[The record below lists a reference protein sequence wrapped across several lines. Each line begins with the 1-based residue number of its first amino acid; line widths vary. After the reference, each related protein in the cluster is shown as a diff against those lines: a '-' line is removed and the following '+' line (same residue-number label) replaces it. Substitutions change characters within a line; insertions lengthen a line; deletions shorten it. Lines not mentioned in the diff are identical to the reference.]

1 MNTNLSNPK
10 FVKKINLCPLC
21 NKKKRS
27 KYNKTYYTRYTD
39 EISKALN
46 VSGTLLMQTIKNFK
60 CDNCGLLYKKN
71 WFTRNALNQIF
82 PKNVPNH
89 PTGWDKI
96 SNKFSKKYLKM
107 LIIKLKS
114 YLRKNDLKNI
124 EKVRILLRTIRSVVF
139 SMKIKK
145 QNEKK
150 IRDNFVFT
158 LDKMH
163 KENFK
168 YPKFKKNLDSINK
181 YQEKIVSILNEP
193 RKYSRFKGF
202 EDEKLFDF
210 IENKIGKI
218 YNYAEIG
225 CPLWGMLKMAQN
237 KGCKTFFIKPDYSFF
252 WGKNCKKNGVKCSS
266 KVSNFSEVT
275 KLNNNKHKFDFL
287 GAYAVLDHYDDF
299 YAILKKIFSTSKSLG
314 IISENNEAKIKKDKG
329 MPIQHCF
336 GLNEKSANYIAKRFN
351 KKLDSSFKDIQIS
364 QYKFYL
370 FY

>member
-10 FVKKINLCPLC
+10 FAKEINLCPLC

-27 KYNKTYYTRYTD
+27 KYNKTYYNRYTD
-39 EISKALN
+39 EISKILN
-46 VSGTLLMQTIKNFK
+46 VAATLLMQNIKNVK

-82 PKNVPNH
+82 SKNVPYH

-124 EKVRILLRTIRSVVF
+124 EKVRILLGRIRSIVF

-150 IRDNFVFT
+150 IRDNFIFT
-158 LDKMH
+158 LDKML
-163 KENFK
+163 KENFE

-181 YQEKIVSILNEP
+181 YQEKIVSILNEAK
-193 RKYSRFKGF
+193 KYSRFKGF

-252 WGKNCKKNGVKCSS
+252 WGGNCKKNGVKCLS
-266 KVSNFSEVT
+266 KISNFSEVT

-287 GAYAVLDHYDDF
+287 GAYAVVDHYDDF
-299 YAILKKIFSTSKSLG
+299 YALLKKIFSKSKSLG
-314 IISENNEAKIKKDKG
+314 IISENNEKNDKG
-329 MPIQHCF
+329 MPVQHCF

>member
-10 FVKKINLCPLC
+10 FAKEINLCPLC

-27 KYNKTYYTRYTD
+27 KYNKTYYNRYTD
-39 EISKALN
+39 EISKILN
-46 VSGTLLMQTIKNFK
+46 VAATLLMQNIKNVK

-82 PKNVPNH
+82 SKNVPYH

-124 EKVRILLRTIRSVVF
+124 EKVRILLRRIKSIIF
-139 SMKIKK
+139 SIKIKK
-145 QNEKK
+145 NNEKK
-150 IRDNFVFT
+150 IIDNFIFA
-158 LDKMH
+158 LDQ
-163 KENFK
+163 ENI
-168 YPKFKKNLDSINK
+168 NSINK
-181 YQEKIVSILNEP
+181 YQKKIVSIVNEP
-193 RKYSRFKGF
+193 KKYSRFKGF

-225 CPLWGMLKMAQN
+225 CPLWGMLKMVQN
-237 KGCKTFFIKPDYSFF
+237 KGCKTFFIKPDHSFF
-252 WGKNCKKNGVKCSS
+252 WGKNCKKNGVKCLS
-266 KVSNFSEVT
+266 KVSNFSEVA

-287 GAYAVLDHYDDF
+287 GV
-299 YAILKKIFSTSKSLG
+299 
-314 IISENNEAKIKKDKG
+314 SEHNSI
-329 MPIQHCF
+329 
-336 GLNEKSANYIAKRFN
+336 Y
-351 KKLDSSFKDIQIS
+351 
-364 QYKFYL
+364 
-370 FY
+370 